1 MHIDPLYARVPTPQN
16 TACAV
21 SSGGRVRLELET
33 RDVGR
38 VTIVRC
44 KGRLV
49 AGAEVEALRTHVA
62 WILRDRRA
70 IVLHLGEVVFIDS
83 SGLGTMVRTLTST
96 RQVRGDLKLCDVPEH
111 VRKVLQLSHLTKL
124 FDAHDCEDNAIAAFY
139 RTAAPVEQPVSAGK
153 TVLCVDTNIDVV
165 TFIRELLHRA
175 GYDVHTSNNLRDGLL
190 LMRVNRFDLAV
201 VGTGITASP
210 ATEKSFREAC
220 AKVPVV
226 EIGNHFS
233 TSEAG
238 EATAELLQ
246 KIAERLQAQA
256 QA

>member
-1 MHIDPLYARVPTPQN
+1 VKL
-16 TACAV
+16 
-21 SSGGRVRLELET
+21 SLET

-49 AGAEVEALRTHVA
+49 AGVEVEALRAHVA

-70 IVLHLGEVVFIDS
+70 IVLHLADVVFIDS

-96 RQVRGDLKLCDVPEH
+96 RQVRGDLKLCDVPGH
-111 VRKVLQLSHLTKL
+111 VLKVLQLSHLAKL
-124 FDAHDCEDNAIAAFY
+124 FDTHDCEDNAIAAFY
-139 RTAAPVEQPVSAGK
+139 RVPVPVEKPVSAGK
-153 TVLCVDTNIDVV
+153 SVLCVDTNTDVV

-201 VGTGITASP
+201 VGAGITASP
-210 ATEKSFREAC
+210 ITEKSFREAC
-220 AKVPVV
+220 AKVPLV
-226 EIGNHFS
+226 EIGSHFS

-238 EATAELLQ
+238 EATGELLQ
-246 KIAERLQAQA
+246 KIAERLQTPGQA
-256 QA
+256 